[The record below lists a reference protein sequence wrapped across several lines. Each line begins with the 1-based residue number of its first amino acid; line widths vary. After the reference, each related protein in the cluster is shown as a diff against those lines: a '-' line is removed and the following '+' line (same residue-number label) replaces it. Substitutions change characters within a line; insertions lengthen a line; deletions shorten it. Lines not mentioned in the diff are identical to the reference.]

1 MTQTV
6 TYVGLLTDIVSRDG
20 RMVARVGEGQSGMGK
35 GGGEKDCSPAM
46 VFFCISFFLQT
57 DGLCGNPAGQKMHCY
72 AWPLLSGVEY
82 GNQLSRSASE
92 F

>member
-35 GGGEKDCSPAM
+35 GGEARKT
-46 VFFCISFFLQT
+46 VLLQ
-57 DGLCGNPAGQKMHCY
+57 
-72 AWPLLSGVEY
+72 
-82 GNQLSRSASE
+82 
-92 F
+92 

>member
-35 GGGEKDCSPAM
+35 GGEARKTVLLQWCFSIFCS
-46 VFFCISFFLQT
+46 FCKLMGYVGTLLVKKCIVML
-57 DGLCGNPAGQKMHCY
+57 GLCCQ
-72 AWPLLSGVEY
+72 E
-82 GNQLSRSASE
+82 
-92 F
+92 